1 MNAIRRK
8 IFSPCFDEEEF
19 DYYLSRV
26 WQISVMMDNIF
37 DQVNISP
44 FTQKIDEDC
53 IELIEVYRSASLFSF
68 VCHYFVGIS
77 MK

>member
-1 MNAIRRK
+1 
-8 IFSPCFDEEEF
+8 
-19 DYYLSRV
+19 
-26 WQISVMMDNIF
+26 MMDNIF

>member
-1 MNAIRRK
+1 
-8 IFSPCFDEEEF
+8 
-19 DYYLSRV
+19 
-26 WQISVMMDNIF
+26 MMDNIF

-77 MK
+77 MKEHKIRKSIICLSTSAL